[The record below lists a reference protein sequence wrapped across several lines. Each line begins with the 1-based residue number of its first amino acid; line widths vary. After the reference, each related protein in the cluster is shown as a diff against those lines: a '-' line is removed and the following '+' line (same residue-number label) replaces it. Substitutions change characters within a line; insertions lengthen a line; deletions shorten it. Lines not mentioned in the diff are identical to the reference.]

1 MSFYDSIK
9 LEKGM
14 YNVGG
19 KSFTKVLEGMDPS
32 ENYKGTDL
40 EGLDAYQRQLK
51 RFNIKVSG
59 AGCDTV
65 EKFFSASDSAILFP
79 EYISRAVGQGM
90 KSADALSSIV
100 AANTST
106 DGIDYRA
113 ITSSTDGSGS
123 SVAEGTAM
131 RNVNVATKSSLV
143 SLVKHGRVFSST
155 YEALRFQNL
164 DVVTVILKRIG
175 VDIASELLS
184 DAVKVLLLGDAKSGD
199 PADVIKAAYGAQK
212 PAEATLT
219 YSHLLDLWGGLAPYN
234 LNVMIASP
242 KTIKDILGLAEMKD
256 PIAGLDFQGTG
267 NVVTPMGAKL
277 IQSSEVEDNKALG
290 FDRNC
295 SLQMIQSGD
304 VIVDYDKLIDRQ
316 LNRAGISVTAG
327 FSRIF
332 KDSVKVLDY
341 NVTTE

>member
-1 MSFYDSIK
+1 MAFYDSLK

-19 KSFTKVLEGMDPS
+19 KSFTSVLEGLDPS
-32 ENYKGTDL
+32 ENYKGTEL

-59 AGCDTV
+59 TGCDTV
-65 EKFFSASDSAILFP
+65 EKFFSTADSAVLFP
-79 EYISRAVGQGM
+79 EYVSRAVGQGM
-90 KSADALSSIV
+90 ESADVLSSMT
-100 AANTST
+100 AANTVI

-113 ITSSTDGSGS
+113 ITSATDGSGT
-123 SVAEGTAM
+123 SVNEGTAM
-131 RNVNVATKSSLV
+131 RNVNVTTKSTLV
-143 SLVKHGRVFSST
+143 SLLKHGRVFSST

-175 VDIASELLS
+175 VDIANELLL
-184 DAVKVLLLGDAKSGD
+184 DAVKVLLSGDSKSGD
-199 PADVIKAAYGAQK
+199 PATEIKVEYGDSA
-212 PAEATLT
+212 PSAPTLA

-234 LNVMIASP
+234 LNVMVASG

-256 PIAGLDFQGTG
+256 PVAGLDFQGTG

-277 IQSSEVEDNKALG
+277 IQCSEVPENKILG

-327 FSRIF
+327 FSRLF

-341 NVTTE
+341 NLSE